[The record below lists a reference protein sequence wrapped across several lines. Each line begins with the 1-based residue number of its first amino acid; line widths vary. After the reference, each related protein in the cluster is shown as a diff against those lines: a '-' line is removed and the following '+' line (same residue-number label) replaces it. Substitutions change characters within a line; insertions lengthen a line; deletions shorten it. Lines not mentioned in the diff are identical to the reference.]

1 MAKGI
6 VGWLYRDTY
15 EDVEGYWYFTTVEP
29 YTSDSREIKKIVYFE
44 VEE

>member
-6 VGWLYRDTY
+6 VGWLYRDIY
-15 EDVEGYWYFTTVEP
+15 EDVGGYWLFTTVEP
-29 YTSDSREIKKIVYFE
+29 YTCDEREIKKIVYFE

>member
-29 YTSDSREIKKIVYFE
+29 YTQYSREVKKIVYFE